1 MPYPRLGGR
10 VAHHFQTSYTKI
22 TLRNGA
28 TSGPE
33 KIGRDRGAREAQQ
46 PPCNNQPF
54 RIPEGDRKILVTIYT
69 KPGCPACTQSMRL
82 MDKLDIDYTECP
94 ITEEVLAFAKDRGLT
109 QAPIITVYRTGDT
122 INEALTWGGFRP
134 EKIKQLEK

>member
-1 MPYPRLGGR
+1 
-10 VAHHFQTSYTKI
+10 
-22 TLRNGA
+22 
-28 TSGPE
+28 
-33 KIGRDRGAREAQQ
+33 
-46 PPCNNQPF
+46 
-54 RIPEGDRKILVTIYT
+54 
-69 KPGCPACTQSMRL
+69 MRL

-109 QAPIITVYRTGDT
+109 QAPIITAYRTGDT